1 MEGSADDYIPD
12 YNLFFILGASD
23 RLIQNLKEAAVRVT
37 MRTSNQLDYL
47 LNQPIKDLMEIIEI
61 IIATDKEAKEARKR
75 K

>member
-12 YNLFFILGASD
+12 YSLFFILGASD
-23 RLIQNLKEAAVRVT
+23 QLIQNLKKAAVRVT

-47 LNQPIKDLMEIIEI
+47 LNQPIKDLMEIMEI
-61 IIATDKEAKEARKR
+61 IITTDCEAKEARKR